1 MQFGN
6 KFNRAR
12 QAQRRALGLDDP
24 EIRKA
29 RQEEERVKLERGDL
43 FSLLLSAFHMIFLP
57 SVGVLVLLVMAVS
70 LIFGLFSRVL
80 LQRPL
85 CGNALYPGLLPYHHN
100 AYEESCG

>member
-6 KFNRAR
+6 KFYRAR

-29 RQEEERVKLERGDL
+29 RQEEKRVKLERGDL
-43 FSLLLSAFHMIFLP
+43 FSMLLSAFHMIFLP

-70 LIFGLFSRVL
+70 LIFGLFSTVS
-80 LQRPL
+80 
-85 CGNALYPGLLPYHHN
+85 GFLLPILG
-100 AYEESCG
+100 AVVALWLLIWLLIRLLR

>member
-24 EIRKA
+24 VVRKA

-43 FSLLLSAFHMIFLP
+43 FSMLLSAFHMIFLP
-57 SVGVLVLLVMAVS
+57 CVGVLVLLVMAVC
-70 LIFGLFSRVL
+70 LVFGQLSEVTTF
-80 LQRPL
+80 
-85 CGNALYPGLLPYHHN
+85 LLPIL
-100 AYEESCG
+100 GTVVVLWLLTWLLIRLFR